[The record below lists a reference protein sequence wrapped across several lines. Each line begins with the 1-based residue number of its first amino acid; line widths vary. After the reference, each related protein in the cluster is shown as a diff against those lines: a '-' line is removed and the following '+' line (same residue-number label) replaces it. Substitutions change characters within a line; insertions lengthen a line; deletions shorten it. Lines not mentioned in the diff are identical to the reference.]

1 VHALRVIRPAALAAA
16 LAAMLLVPAAASA
29 EGEFSTTN
37 VQALQGWAFDDNLLG
52 YDTPS
57 RNMATITLNHFST
70 WSHGDNFAFA
80 DFYRGNFRDGS
91 QATVYAE
98 WHPRLFLDRVFGLG
112 EGGVVRHWG
121 LAGEVNQARGF
132 YAYMAGAGLDLAIP
146 GFAVAGL
153 NLYYRYD
160 NFNHHTWQL
169 SPFWTIPF
177 SLGPLQL
184 VFTGFLDLFQDQDGK
199 LDLMTQPEL
208 LLDLLALA
216 GGKPGRLHA
225 GVEWYLHSY
234 RNFVDGKNKVVSAP
248 QAMLQW
254 TVY

>member
-1 VHALRVIRPAALAAA
+1 VHAPRVVRPAALAAA
-16 LAAMLLVPAAASA
+16 LAAILLAPAAASA

-37 VQALQGWAFDDNLLG
+37 VQVLQGWNFHDNLLG

-57 RNMATITLNHFST
+57 GSMNTITLNHFST
-70 WSHGDNFAFA
+70 WAYGDNFAFV
-80 DFYRGNFRDGS
+80 DFYRGNFTDGS
-91 QATVYAE
+91 QANLYAE
-98 WHPRLFLDRVFGLG
+98 WHPRLFLDQVFGLG
-112 EGGVVRHWG
+112 AGGFIRHWG
-121 LAGEVNQARGF
+121 IAAEVNQAKGF

-160 NFNHHTWQL
+160 NFNYSTWQL

-177 SLGPLQL
+177 SIGPLQF
-184 VFTGFLDLFQDQDGK
+184 VFTGFLDLFQDQGGK

-208 LLDLLALA
+208 LIDVLALF
-216 GGKPGRLHA
+216 GGKGDRLYL

-234 RNFVDGKNKVVSAP
+234 QNFVDGKNKVVSAP